1 MQNVI
6 KENIVIAF
14 ELWFGVLTVAFRMK
28 KILLKNSL
36 YDIHLMDKNPYPQL
50 KPRLIK
56 I

>member
-14 ELWFGVLTVAFRMK
+14 DLWFHGLTVAFRMK
-28 KILLKNSL
+28 KILLKNSF
-36 YDIHLMDKNPYPQL
+36 YEIHLINNPYQQI